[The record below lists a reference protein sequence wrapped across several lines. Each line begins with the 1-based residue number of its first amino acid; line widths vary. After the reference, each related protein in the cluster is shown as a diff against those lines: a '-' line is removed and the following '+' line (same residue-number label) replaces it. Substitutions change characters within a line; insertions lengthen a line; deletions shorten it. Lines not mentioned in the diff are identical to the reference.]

1 MSRNNNRMGLPDNLV
16 FEEDPTVE
24 PSSPADFSAQDNL
37 GWVTPTEFISLP
49 TQGAFYPEG
58 HPLCNVES
66 IEIKYMT
73 AKEEDILTSESLIK
87 KGIALDRLLQSVMVD
102 KSIPLNDLLVAD
114 KNALLIGTRITG
126 YGPAYETNVT
136 CPSCSSVTEYEFN
149 LESRSYE
156 DLDPLSSLRENG
168 VELTEDKTF
177 TVTLPFSG
185 KEIECRFLTGNQ
197 HEKIGKVKLKKN
209 RAPSVETNATD
220 LLKSLVLSVGGDTDK
235 FMITA
240 FIKTMPARDARFL
253 RDLIDKI
260 TPKAEFTAEFEC
272 PSCGEV
278 TDVEVPLSV
287 RFFWPNFKV

>member
-1 MSRNNNRMGLPDNLV
+1 MGLPDNLV
-16 FEEDPTVE
+16 FEEDPTVD

-156 DLDPLSSLRENG
+156 GLDPLLPLRENG
-168 VELTEDKTF
+168 VEVDDPDLSKVVPGQGARIFGDDF
-177 TVTLPFSG
+177 DPQDPANADAVAGCSSLLPNAA
-185 KEIECRFLTGNQ
+185 GN
-197 HEKIGKVKLKKN
+197 
-209 RAPSVETNATD
+209 
-220 LLKSLVLSVGGDTDK
+220 
-235 FMITA
+235 
-240 FIKTMPARDARFL
+240 
-253 RDLIDKI
+253 
-260 TPKAEFTAEFEC
+260 
-272 PSCGEV
+272 
-278 TDVEVPLSV
+278 
-287 RFFWPNFKV
+287 